1 MKSNQGVA
9 PEERFINP
17 YNFVPLEAQCERQP
31 INAYKE
37 GKELYSG
44 YIDCSIHL
52 KTPIFIP
59 NSSGECV
66 LSNMKSKNDDKYEKS
81 YDFFS
86 YDDLSHCKPG
96 DRKEVYSVPVIPGS
110 EIRGVVRSVFE
121 AAFNGCLSTIDTG
134 RVLHRRSAAND
145 VKKPGILRYDTN
157 QKKWFVY
164 SCDRIMLNRR
174 FDKLGDK
181 HKHGKF
187 MSNEEYNGYDE
198 GQKIYFKKSDNK
210 YDNKYYMPYVVDD
223 FFVGEPT
230 QDMDNLWQ
238 EGYLHK
244 GEPFGTKKHHE
255 SVFYF
260 EKESHRKYNKLT
272 VDEKTIYN
280 FEAVLNLY
288 EENNNE
294 KKEGSPHTGYAA
306 YKKQTLSKIKNKE
319 DILVFYSAAN
329 GNQAQYLS
337 PSMISQQVYYA
348 KIKEMLT
355 KNGGYEPCEDRHC
368 VCPACALFGMIPP
381 DEQNTRSRTARQALG
396 SRVRFTDA
404 TLLESSLLKERK
416 DYYRGDIRLPAMGE
430 PKPGAVEF
438 YTKKPSDYQEGALFW
453 TYDYLV
459 KKEGKT
465 RTPIKDSAFGIR
477 GRKFYWHSENW
488 KQHKDKLHGKSTEFL
503 KENINTNMT
512 VGVRPLNHEKCPA
525 FQFKVY
531 YEHLTW
537 DELNQLKW
545 SLDFNDSACSHKIGR
560 GKPLGFG
567 SIQLKIEQVMQRT
580 IDLQTGEWF
589 MKQFP
594 DTCREELP
602 ESDAMKD
609 LKLITGWESKP
620 TATISY
626 PQIRLERT
634 TEPREQQNNVNEE
647 ASHRWFTE
655 NAKHDKKVLP
665 TIQEEMSANE
675 ASNWLKKIKVK

>member
-1 MKSNQGVA
+1 M
-9 PEERFINP
+9 
-17 YNFVPLEAQCERQP
+17 
-31 INAYKE
+31 
-37 GKELYSG
+37 
-44 YIDCSIHL
+44 
-52 KTPIFIP
+52 
-59 NSSGECV
+59 
-66 LSNMKSKNDDKYEKS
+66 
-81 YDFFS
+81 
-86 YDDLSHCKPG
+86 
-96 DRKEVYSVPVIPGS
+96 
-110 EIRGVVRSVFE
+110 
-121 AAFNGCLSTIDTG
+121 
-134 RVLHRRSAAND
+134 
-145 VKKPGILRYDTN
+145 
-157 QKKWFVY
+157 
-164 SCDRIMLNRR
+164 
-174 FDKLGDK
+174 
-181 HKHGKF
+181 
-187 MSNEEYNGYDE
+187 
-198 GQKIYFKKSDNK
+198 
-210 YDNKYYMPYVVDD
+210 
-223 FFVGEPT
+223 
-230 QDMDNLWQ
+230 
-238 EGYLHK
+238 
-244 GEPFGTKKHHE
+244 
-255 SVFYF
+255 
-260 EKESHRKYNKLT
+260 
-272 VDEKTIYN
+272 
-280 FEAVLNLY
+280 
-288 EENNNE
+288 
-294 KKEGSPHTGYAA
+294 
-306 YKKQTLSKIKNKE
+306 
-319 DILVFYSAAN
+319 FYSAAN

-337 PSMISQQVYYA
+337 PSMISQQVYYT

-453 TYDYLV
+453 TYDYWV

-488 KQHKDKLHGKSTEFL
+488 KQYKDKLHGISTEFL

-512 VGVRPLNHEKCPA
+512 AGVRPLNHEKCPA

-655 NAKHDKKVLP
+655 NAKRDKKVLP